1 VPPAPAVSVCGGG
14 GVMRSRLAAR
24 HRRLV
29 DRLDADAV
37 AVDRYARRS
46 FAVYGISHDDRHDVA
61 GVIEMRPA
69 QA

>member
-1 VPPAPAVSVCGGG
+1 
-14 GVMRSRLAAR
+14 MRSRLAAR

-29 DRLDADAV
+29 DRLDADAS

-46 FAVYGISHDDRHDVA
+46 FAVHGISHDDRHDVA